1 MDALLLSPYI
11 IAKSN
16 LAGDGITNKK
26 LQKLLYY
33 VKAWGLVYFEDGI
46 IDDEFEAWAHGPVCP
61 TVYQEYKKYG
71 FNLINAQMTEE
82 DAQETVNHY
91 RNRYKEGVMSDKMD
105 LVDAVFDKYGQMT
118 SLQLEMLTHQEEP
131 WVEARKGF
139 SPIDT
144 GHRIISTETM
154 KRFYGNA
161 N

>member
-1 MDALLLSPYI
+1 MIEEL
-11 IAKSN
+11 
-16 LAGDGITNKK
+16 KK
-26 LQKLLYY
+26 NMKEIDDYKLN
-33 VKAWGLVYFEDGI
+33 V

-61 TVYQEYKKYG
+61 TVYQEYKRYG
-71 FNLINAQMTEE
+71 FNLINAQMTEDE
-82 DAQETVNHY
+82 AQEIVNQY
-91 RNRYKEGVMSDKMD
+91 RDRYKESTMSDKMD

-131 WVEARKGF
+131 WIEARKGL

-144 GHRIISTETM
+144 GNRIISDETM